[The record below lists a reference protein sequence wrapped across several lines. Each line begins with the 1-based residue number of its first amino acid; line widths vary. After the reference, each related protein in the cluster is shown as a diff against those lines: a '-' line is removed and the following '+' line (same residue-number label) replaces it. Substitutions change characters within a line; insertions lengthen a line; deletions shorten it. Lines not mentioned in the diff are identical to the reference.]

1 MENGIKI
8 LHVRVC
14 ESSDV
19 LLRVSHMRDQTVT
32 QSELVGIDEMCH
44 NNITLRETEIYFFF
58 PVLLLLKG
66 GMNAQPDAKKI
77 YKKI

>member
-32 QSELVGIDEMCH
+32 QSELVGIDEKCH

-58 PVLLLLKG
+58 SGSATPQG
-66 GMNAQPDAKKI
+66 GNERATRRKENI
-77 YKKI
+77 